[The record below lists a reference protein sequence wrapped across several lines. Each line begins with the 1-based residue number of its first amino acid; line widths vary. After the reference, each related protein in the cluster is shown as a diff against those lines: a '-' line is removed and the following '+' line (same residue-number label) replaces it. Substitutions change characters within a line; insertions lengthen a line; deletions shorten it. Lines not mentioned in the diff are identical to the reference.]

1 MTPGKNGGVPRR
13 IERLKALYLRGVV
26 WGAVGLTS
34 SLVVIMG
41 AEVFYRYVL
50 NDSLIWAEEVARDI
64 FIWMTFLF
72 AGAAFQRGEM
82 ISIELLVGRFS
93 RWGRV
98 VLVAPAYLCILALL
112 AVIVWYG
119 YVFADLNSSQTIPAV
134 DFIWSGI
141 TGRENADVG
150 LSMFWNY
157 LSVPIGSAILF
168 IHILF
173 SLVGMIAAAI
183 RGEDLRRVAP
193 TEQIPA
199 DGWGD

>member
-1 MTPGKNGGVPRR
+1 MSGSRAGGGAGLFA
-13 IERLKALYLRGVV
+13 RLEALYVRGVV
-26 WGAVGLTS
+26 WGAVGLTA
-34 SLVVIMG
+34 SLVIVMG

-93 RWGRV
+93 RWGRLA
-98 VLVAPAYLCILALL
+98 LVAPAYLCILALL

-141 TGRENADVG
+141 TGRENAEVG

-157 LSVPIGSAILF
+157 LSVPIGSGILF
-168 IHILF
+168 IHV
-173 SLVGMIAAAI
+173 LVGFVRMIAAAI
-183 RGEDLRRVAP
+183 RGEDLRRVAG
-193 TEQIPA
+193 TDRIPA